1 MKTITDYINEDFK
14 ISRKTKINPQF
25 IKVVALHRISFLVN
39 RNDCHSGSLFEARN
53 FYTLIARFP
62 SVNSLWKKMNKNY
75 KYTFIGVNTYR
86 STNGWWSSLDAIDE
100 FLNNKHDWH
109 ELNNISIQTY
119 TPKHIATTCQ
129 AYHTVFDYEDMRKLQ
144 NESTVDFTH
153 IENYNDATNVEQV
166 IEGYINS
173 GFLDN
178 I

>member
-14 ISRKTKINPQF
+14 ISRKTKISHEH

-39 RNDCHSGSLFEARN
+39 KNDFHSGSLFEARN

-62 SVNSLWKKMNKNY
+62 SVNSLWLKMESNY
-75 KYTFIGVNTYR
+75 EYTFIGVNTYR
-86 STNGWWSSLDAIDE
+86 STNGWWSSLDSIDE

-109 ELNNISIQTY
+109 QLSDISIQTY
-119 TPKHIATTCQ
+119 TPNHIETKCQ

-153 IENYNDATNVEQV
+153 IEDYNDATNVEQV
-166 IEGYINS
+166 INGYVNS
-173 GFLDN
+173 GFLDT